1 MRFITIF
8 DHFQEN
14 VLEIQSHYSTYA
26 LASSYF
32 ECCSLVSRNLPAPKY
47 LYRRC
52 EIADLESSFVEPLAV
67 DIVAL
72 DSTLK
77 SGLLAAVYLLDSTL
91 SWRDISDCG
100 LEMAHVEDIAMSRR
114 EVAEADCLGSGLGVD
129 HYMMDRLVDTDDFV
143 RKYFA
148 VDLLVLSAAATIS
161 SWVATATVAAE
172 ILSMISFVEAVGMV
186 SRMALVPDVAG
197 DFDS

>member
-1 MRFITIF
+1 M
-8 DHFQEN
+8 
-14 VLEIQSHYSTYA
+14 
-26 LASSYF
+26 
-32 ECCSLVSRNLPAPKY
+32 
-47 LYRRC
+47 
-52 EIADLESSFVEPLAV
+52 

-77 SGLLAAVYLLDSTL
+77 AGLLAAVYLRDSTL
-91 SWRDISDCG
+91 SWKDISDCG
-100 LEMAHVEDIAMSRR
+100 LEIAHVEDIATSQR

-129 HYMMDRLVDTDDFV
+129 HYMMDRRVDTDDFV
-143 RKYFA
+143 KKYFA

-161 SWVATATVAAE
+161 SWVVRVTVAAE

-197 DFDS
+197 GFDFSIGNLSCDCTIAVLVRYVRETDFSTLPDPSSLLLETSSDQLFPTLSV